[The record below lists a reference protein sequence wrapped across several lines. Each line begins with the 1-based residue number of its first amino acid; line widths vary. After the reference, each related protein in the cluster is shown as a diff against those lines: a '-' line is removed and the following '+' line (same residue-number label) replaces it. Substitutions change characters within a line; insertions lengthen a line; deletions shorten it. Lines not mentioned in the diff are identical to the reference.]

1 MQLIQPIPLFERMTA
16 LADSTR
22 SRLLLLLERHELT
35 VNEIKLVLQ
44 LPQST
49 VSRHL
54 KMLSDHDW
62 LTSRP
67 DGTSRRYRTAEKLEP
82 SSKKLWHVVR
92 EQVAASPAAAQDARR
107 VQTVLAH
114 RRSKS
119 QKFFSS
125 AAGQWDRLRVELF
138 GRRADLL
145 GLLGL
150 LDESWTIGDL
160 GCGTGQLTESIA
172 PFVGRV
178 IAVDDSAAM
187 LSAARRRLGSMTNV
201 DVRSGRL
208 ESLPVDDSSLDAALL
223 FLVMHYV
230 PEPHAAIAEAYRV
243 LKPGGRLVIVD
254 MMPHDRED
262 LLNEMGHVWRGFSE
276 NEVKEMLEASGFS
289 HARYLSLP
297 ADEAAKGPTLFVAV
311 GRREVAEATD
321 NVFNSDDTD
330 DNMMTPMTTGIVK
343 MKPVSL

>member
-1 MQLIQPIPLFERMTA
+1 MQLAQPIPLFERMTA

-22 SRLLLLLERHELT
+22 SRMLLLLERHELT
-35 VNEIKLVLQ
+35 VNEIRSVLQ

-54 KMLSDHDW
+54 KALSDQDW
-62 LTSRP
+62 VTSRP

-82 SSKKLWHVVR
+82 SSRKMWSVVR
-92 EQVAASPAAAQDARR
+92 EQVSTTPASAQDARR

-138 GRRADLL
+138 GGRADLI

-150 LDESWTIGDL
+150 FDDNWTVADL
-160 GCGTGQLTESIA
+160 GCGTGQLAESIA
-172 PFVGRV
+172 PFVRQV

-187 LSAARRRLGSMTNV
+187 LSAARRRLASMTNV

-208 ESLPVDDSSLDAALL
+208 ESLPIEDGSLDAALL
-223 FLVMHYV
+223 FLVLHYV
-230 PEPHAAIAEAYRV
+230 PEPVEAIAEAFRA
-243 LKPGGRLVIVD
+243 LKPGGRLLIVD

-262 LLNEMGHVWRGFSE
+262 LLHEMGHVWRGFSDE
-276 NEVKEMLEASGFS
+276 TIRSMFADAGFS
-289 HARYLSLP
+289 SVRYQPLP
-297 ADEAAKGPTLFVAV
+297 ADEEAKGPSLFSAV
-311 GRREVAEATD
+311 GRKPTAENTELPFNYDAQMKVMNTGAAT
-321 NVFNSDDTD
+321 VQ
-330 DNMMTPMTTGIVK
+330 I
-343 MKPVSL
+343 

>member
-1 MQLIQPIPLFERMTA
+1 MQLSQSLPIFDRMTA

-22 SRLLLLLERHELT
+22 SRMLLLLERHELT
-35 VNEIKLVLQ
+35 VNEIRSVLQ

-54 KMLSDHDW
+54 KVLGDHDW
-62 LTSRP
+62 IVSHP
-67 DGTSRRYRTAEKLEP
+67 EGTSRRYRAAEKLEA
-82 SSKKLWHVVR
+82 SSRRLWHLVR
-92 EQVAASPAAAQDARR
+92 EQVMATPAAANDARR

-138 GRRADLL
+138 GRRADLM

-150 LDESWTIGDL
+150 LDDTWTVGDL
-160 GCGTGQLTESIA
+160 GCGTGQLTESLA

-187 LSAARRRLGSMTNV
+187 LTAARRRLASMNNV

-208 ESLPVDDSSLDAALL
+208 ESLPIEDGSLDAALL

-230 PEPHAAIAEAYRV
+230 PEPAEAIGEARRA
-243 LKPGGRLVIVD
+243 LKPGGRLLIVD

-262 LLNEMGHVWRGFSE
+262 LLHDMGHVWRGFSE
-276 NEVKEMLEASGFS
+276 EQISSLLEAAGFS
-289 HARYLSLP
+289 GGRYHPLP
-297 ADEAAKGPTLFVAV
+297 PDEAAKGPTLFAAVA
-311 GRREVAEATD
+311 RRADVPATSAAERDGTAAPLALTA
-321 NVFNSDDTD
+321 
-330 DNMMTPMTTGIVK
+330 
-343 MKPVSL
+343 

>member
-1 MQLIQPIPLFERMTA
+1 MQLAQPIPLFERMTA

-22 SRLLLLLERHELT
+22 SRMLLLLERHELT
-35 VNEIKLVLQ
+35 VNEIRSVLQ

-54 KMLSDHDW
+54 KALSDQDW
-62 LTSRP
+62 VTSRP
-67 DGTSRRYRTAEKLEP
+67 DGTSRRYRTAERLEP
-82 SSKKLWHVVR
+82 SSRKMWNVVR
-92 EQVAASPAAAQDARR
+92 EQVAATPTSAQDARR

-138 GRRADLL
+138 GSRADLI

-150 LDESWTIGDL
+150 FDENWTVGDL
-160 GCGTGQLTESIA
+160 GCGTGQLSESIA
-172 PFVGRV
+172 PFVGQV

-187 LSAARRRLGSMTNV
+187 LSAARRRLASMTNV

-208 ESLPVDDSSLDAALL
+208 ESLPIENGSLDAALL

-230 PEPHAAIAEAYRV
+230 PEPGEAITEAYRT
-243 LKPGGRLVIVD
+243 LKPGGRLLIVD

-262 LLNEMGHVWRGFSE
+262 LLHEMGHVWRGFSE
-276 NEVKEMLEASGFS
+276 EQISSMLKDAGFS
-289 HARYLSLP
+289 GGRYHPLP
-297 ADEAAKGPTLFVAV
+297 ADEAAKGPTLFAAV
-311 GRREVAEATD
+311 GHKSKALQT
-321 NVFNSDDTD
+321 NHQ
-330 DNMMTPMTTGIVK
+330 
-343 MKPVSL
+343 

>member
-1 MQLIQPIPLFERMTA
+1 MQLTQSLPLFERMTA

-22 SRLLLLLERHELT
+22 SRMLLLLERHELT
-35 VNEIKLVLQ
+35 VNEVRSVLQ

-54 KMLSDHDW
+54 KVLSDQDW
-62 LTSRP
+62 VTSRP
-67 DGTSRRYRTAEKLEP
+67 DGTSRRYRTADKLDG
-82 SSKKLWHVVR
+82 SSRKLWNVVR
-92 EQVAASPAAAQDARR
+92 EQVTSTPAAAQDARR

-125 AAGQWDRLRVELF
+125 SAGQWDRLRLELF

-150 LDESWTIGDL
+150 LDESWTVADL
-160 GCGTGQLTESIA
+160 GCGTGQLAESIA

-178 IAVDDSAAM
+178 IAIDDSAAM
-187 LSAARRRLGSMTNV
+187 LSAARRRLAGMSNV

-208 ESLPVDDSSLDAALL
+208 ESLPIEDGSLDAALL

-230 PEPHAAIAEAYRV
+230 PEPAEAIAEAHRA
-243 LKPGGRLVIVD
+243 LKPGGRLLIVD

-276 NEVKEMLEASGFS
+276 EQITEMLQAAGFS
-289 HARYLSLP
+289 GGRFHPLP
-297 ADEAAKGPTLFVAV
+297 ADEAAKGPTLFAAV
-311 GRREVAEATD
+311 GRRAA
-321 NVFNSDDTD
+321 
-330 DNMMTPMTTGIVK
+330 GIVALAPDRSK
-343 MKPVSL
+343 AIDYDAQMKTMHR